1 MSQTA
6 LKLQPSEA
14 AVFHGA
20 TRIYAAYITRGLVT
34 EDSEQEWM
42 AKATREAI
50 QLALTA
56 EEAIQSD
63 DERMKKDPAAY

>member
-6 LKLQPSEA
+6 LKLQPSET

-20 TRIYAAYITRGLVT
+20 TRIYAAYIMQGVVS
-34 EDSEQEWM
+34 EGSEQQWM
-42 AKATREAI
+42 AKATTEAI

-63 DERMKKDPAAY
+63 DEKRKRDPITV